1 MRNKIIGRENECQ
14 ALENCMNASTS
25 QLVIVYGRLRVGKTF
40 LVNEFFDNRF
50 SFRVTGLF
58 DKPRKKQ
65 LQNFREALESYFRH
79 PFDTPGDW
87 IDAFNLLRNS
97 LDELP
102 KDRKRVLF
110 FDELP
115 WMATQKSDFL
125 AAFEW
130 FWNDWGCAEDDVVCI
145 VCGSATSWMVD
156 HIDHNKG
163 GLFNRQNC
171 RLYLEPFNLYETRKF
186 LESKNIN
193 WSSYDIAQC
202 YMIMGGI
209 PFYLNLL
216 SPSYSVNRNIDEIFF
231 RRKSALWDEF
241 EHLYHSLFS
250 NSELYIKVVEAL
262 SEKNIGL
269 TRMEISEK
277 TKLPLNGVLSKILQN
292 LADSGFIRTYRFYG
306 NRKKQMLYQLCDYYT
321 LFYFRYL
328 KNNAGTDESY
338 WTNSYADASR
348 TAWSGFTFEQ
358 LCRDHVRQIKQ
369 KLFIAGVLS
378 EESAWFVQG
387 DEVYDGAQID
397 MLIDR
402 RDRTINICEMKFSSD
417 QFAIDKNYDMNLRR
431 KIARFTEVTKTKK
444 TIQLTF
450 ITTYGVKKNM
460 YSGMISNEVTLEDLF
475 AKREI

>member
-1 MRNKIIGRENECQ
+1 MRENIIGREREWH

-25 QLVIVYGRLRVGKTF
+25 QLIIVYGRLGVGKTY
-40 LVNEFFDNRF
+40 LVDEFFDGSF

-231 RRKSALWDEF
+231 RRKSVLWDEF

-269 TRMEISEK
+269 TRMEIAEK

-292 LADSGFIRTYRFYG
+292 LADSGFIRAYRFYG